1 MNRFIDKLP
10 KSHLIKLQRST
21 LSKIYK
27 QLIDSLESWTT
38 RNILMNS
45 SRLEYN
51 RDITILN
58 IDDFSHIPKE
68 IVAVFKHYGFY
79 HKTFLLEINDR
90 DYEIKFVLP
99 CLEKDI
105 SIKQA
110 NLFFNKC
117 LKKIF
122 LWLNIVQEHVRQG
135 CSDSLTICLIF
146 TNHKKEIG
154 KHNELLTP
162 LHVNTAFTT
171 SCQKNTSICIYR
183 KEEWFKV
190 FIHETFHCLGLDF
203 SHTANF
209 ESEDLITKAFKV
221 QNKNGVRVYESY
233 CEIWAEI
240 FNTILFSF
248 LKTKTKQDF
257 YDLFEKQLNRE
268 LMFSLFQSTKIL
280 QYHKLTY
287 ESLILSDCKSISFK
301 EDTHVLSY
309 YILKTILL
317 FYLKDFEKWCKNNN
331 NTLLQFNTDEKN
343 IMKFIYFI
351 IEMSKTKQIK
361 DIMAKYN
368 DYLNDSKVPL
378 EIEKTMRMSIT
389 EL

>member
-10 KSHLIKLQRST
+10 KTSLIKLQKST

-27 QLIDSLESWTT
+27 QLEDSLEYWTT

-45 SRLEYN
+45 SRLQYN

-68 IVAVFKHYGFY
+68 IVTVFKQSGFY
-79 HKTFLLEINDR
+79 NKTFSLEINDR
-90 DYEIKFVLP
+90 NYKINFALP

-135 CSDSLTICLIF
+135 CSDSLTICIIF
-146 TNHKKEIG
+146 TNHKKEID
-154 KHNELLTP
+154 KHNEILTP
-162 LHVNTAFTT
+162 IHINTAFTT
-171 SCQKNTSICIYR
+171 SCKKNTSICIYR

-203 SHTANF
+203 SHTDNF
-209 ESEDLITKAFKV
+209 ESEDLITKVFKV
-221 QNKNGVRVYESY
+221 QNRNGIRVYESY

-240 FNTILFSF
+240 FNIILFSF
-248 LKTKTKQDF
+248 LKTKTKTDF

-268 LMFSLFQSTKIL
+268 LSFSLFQSTKIL

-287 ESLILSDCKSISFK
+287 DSLVSSDCKTISFK
-301 EDTHVLSY
+301 EDTQVLSY

-331 NTLLQFNTDEKN
+331 NTLLQFNTDQKN
-343 IMKFIYFI
+343 ITEFVYFI
-351 IEMSKTKQIK
+351 IEMSNTKQIK

-368 DYLNDSKVPL
+368 DYLNRSKVPL
-378 EIEKTMRMSIT
+378 EIEKTMRMTIT
-389 EL
+389 DL